1 MTLIV
6 TPASVTALGVVV
18 ELADGDDLFVPRD
31 VTLLSEGSAPVLGMG
46 QGHAVYVHG
55 LLQGDAYSMIL
66 GADWGAVGVR
76 LELAETGAIRAAAV
90 AAYLRGTGLVIENAG
105 DLVANGIGLALI
117 AGGSAVSTLD
127 NSGTIVGQV
136 TAISRG
142 GLGDT
147 GTFRLVN
154 TGLIFG
160 GDHSLVSESATAT
173 DVIVNRGRII
183 GEVVLGGGNDRLDNR
198 GGLLEDR
205 VLGGAGDDT
214 FLPGAGAE
222 VWGGGGGRDRL
233 DFRSGPG
240 LSLALDGSFAATGR
254 AAGDAYFQI
263 EDIIGAQSG
272 ADRLRGDAA
281 GNRLWGMGGADALFG
296 AAGNDTLTGGDGRDT
311 LTGGAGNDA
320 FQFNRPGEGGDVIND
335 FTNTVLHDDRFVL
348 SAAGFGGGLVAGGLM
363 ASQFVARGDNT
374 AQTDA
379 QRLIF
384 RTTDTTLWYDR
395 DGRGTATPVI
405 LADLQPSATL
415 SFLDF
420 LIV

>member
-6 TPASVTALGVVV
+6 TPSSITALDIIVT
-18 ELADGDDLFVPRD
+18 LADGDDLFVPRD
-31 VTLLSEGSAPVLGMG
+31 VTLLSESSAAVFGLG
-46 QGHAVYVHG
+46 QGHEVYVHG
-55 LLQGDAYSMIL
+55 LLQGEFYGMTL
-66 GADWGAVGVR
+66 GADAGAVGLR

-90 AAYLRGTGLVIENAG
+90 AAYLRGTGLEIDNAG

-127 NSGTIVGQV
+127 NSGSIVGQV

-142 GLGDT
+142 GTGDS

-154 TGLIFG
+154 TGLILG
-160 GDHSLVSESATAT
+160 GEHSLVSESAIAT

-183 GEVVLGGGNDRLDNR
+183 GEVVLGGGDDRLDNR
-198 GGLLEDR
+198 GGLLEHR
-205 VLGGAGDDT
+205 VLGGAGNDT
-214 FLPGAGAE
+214 FLPGTNAE
-222 VWGGGGGRDRL
+222 VWGGGSGRDRL

-254 AAGDAYFQI
+254 AAGDAYYLI
-263 EDIIGAQSG
+263 EDVIGSQSG

-281 GNRLWGMGGADALFG
+281 GNRLWGLGGADALSG
-296 AAGNDTLTGGDGRDT
+296 MSGNDTLTGGNGRDT

-320 FQFNRPGEGGDVIND
+320 FHFMRPGDGADVIND

-363 ASQFVARGDNT
+363 GVQFAARGDNQ

-379 QRLIF
+379 HRLIF

-395 DGRGTATPVI
+395 DGTGAAAPVM